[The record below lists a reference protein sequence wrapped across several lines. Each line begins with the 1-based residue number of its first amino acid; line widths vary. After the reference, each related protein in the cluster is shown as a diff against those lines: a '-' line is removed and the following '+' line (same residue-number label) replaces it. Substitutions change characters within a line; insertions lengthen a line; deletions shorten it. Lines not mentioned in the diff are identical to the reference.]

1 MSLTLGDDAF
11 LNVHVY
17 MYALYVSRVCKCHL
31 WRHYGGIMAALWHG
45 AALWQHYGSIM
56 PALWQ
61 HYGSIMPYGSIMA
74 AL

>member
-1 MSLTLGDDAF
+1 M
-11 LNVHVY
+11 
-17 MYALYVSRVCKCHL
+17 
-31 WRHYGGIMAALWHG
+31 